1 MSERFSSM
9 KNRKLQM
16 ADDKHIFLKATD
28 EGCLLRDRQ
37 VIRHGFFSI

>member
-1 MSERFSSM
+1 M

-16 ADDKHIFLKATD
+16 AYDKHIFLKAIY

-37 VIRHGFFSI
+37 VIWRGFFLASI